1 MSDGLGLWLRRT
13 RETRQISLPD
23 VEKALRIRRRYL
35 QALEMGDYT
44 ALPGEIQAR
53 GFLRNYARYLNLPV
67 EEALARYDAEI
78 QGRPMQ
84 PRAHVGT
91 AAEPK
96 APPVNRPSVFS
107 PPPTEAEESASPRTR
122 IPSFIL
128 QLLLVALVFFIVIAV
143 GSFIWLQIAS
153 RDQKTNGAAAPVTA
167 QTQPSTTETT
177 PNAQSTSSTALDF
190 VASADGLVYLRLVAN
205 EHAWIRVSSDAN
217 IVFEGMAAPGQTLET
232 SAEEMLIVSTGNG
245 GAFELYINGT
255 GWGTLGGSG
264 EVVRRAWN
272 PVGEVPLEN

>member
-23 VEKALRIRRRYL
+23 AEKALRIRRRYL

-84 PRAHVGT
+84 PRAHTGV

-96 APPVNRPSVFS
+96 TPIINRPSVFS
-107 PPPTEAEESASPRTR
+107 PPPTEAEEAASPRAR
-122 IPSFIL
+122 IPSFVF
-128 QLLLVALVFFIVIAV
+128 QLLFIALVFFVVVAV

-153 RDQKTNGAAAPVTA
+153 RDQGTNAATTPATT
-167 QTQPSTTETT
+167 QTQSTGITKPSGTQGT
-177 PNAQSTSSTALDF
+177 PSSPLTF
-190 VASADGLVYLRLVAN
+190 VPSPDGLVYLRLLSN
-205 EHAWIRVSSDAN
+205 EHAWVRVSADAR
-217 IVFEGMAAPGQTLET
+217 IIFEGMAAPGQMLET
-232 SAEEMLIVSTGNG
+232 SAKEMLIVATGNA
-245 GAFELYINGT
+245 GAFQLYINGT
-255 GWGTLGGSG
+255 DWGTLGGSG
-264 EVVRRAWN
+264 EIVRRAWN
-272 PVGEVPLEN
+272 PVGEVPLED

>member
-23 VEKALRIRRRYL
+23 AEKALRIRRRYL

-84 PRAHVGT
+84 PRART
-91 AAEPK
+91 NSTLEPK
-96 APPVNRPSVFS
+96 APIVNRPSVFS
-107 PPPTEAEESASPRTR
+107 PPPTEAEESASPRAR

-128 QLLLVALVFFIVIAV
+128 QILLVALVFFVIVAG

-153 RDQKTNGAAAPVTA
+153 RAENRNGSSTPATTQVQTAGTVTA
-167 QTQPSTTETT
+167 QSTPTT
-177 PNAQSTSSTALDF
+177 PLTF
-190 VASADGLVYLRLVAN
+190 VASSDGRVYLRLLSN
-205 EHAWIRVSSDAN
+205 EHAWIRVSADART
-217 IVFEGMAAPGQTLET
+217 IFEGTADSGQMLET
-232 SAEEMLIVSTGNG
+232 SAEEMLIVATGNG
-245 GAFELYINGT
+245 GAFQLYINGT
-255 GWGTLGGSG
+255 DWGPLGGPG

>member
-23 VEKALRIRRRYL
+23 AEKALRIRRRYL

-84 PRAHVGT
+84 PRAYSS
-91 AAEPK
+91 AAVEPK
-96 APPVNRPSVFS
+96 APIANRPSVFS
-107 PPPTEAEESASPRTR
+107 PPPTEMEEAAASGAR
-122 IPSFIL
+122 IPSLVFQIM
-128 QLLLVALVFFIVIAV
+128 LVALIFFGIVAG

-153 RDQKTNGAAAPVTA
+153 RAQNANDASVPGTAQVQSPGAAATQAAQGTA
-167 QTQPSTTETT
+167 SASPR
-177 PNAQSTSSTALDF
+177 F
-190 VASADGLVYLRLVAN
+190 VASSDGLVHLRLLSD
-205 EHAWIRVSSDAN
+205 EHAWIRVSADAR
-217 IVFEGMAAPGQTLET
+217 IIFEGMAGPGQMLET
-232 SAEEMLIVSTGNG
+232 SAEEILIVATGNA
-245 GAFELYINGT
+245 GAFQVYVNGAD
-255 GWGTLGGSG
+255 WGTLGGPG

-272 PVGEVPLEN
+272 PAGEVPLE

>member
-13 RETRQISLPD
+13 RETRQITLPD
-23 VEKALRIRRRYL
+23 AEKALRIRRRYL
-35 QALEMGDYT
+35 QALEMGDYA

-84 PRAHVGT
+84 PRAHS
-91 AAEPK
+91 AAPLESK
-96 APPVNRPSVFS
+96 ALPVNRPSVFS
-107 PPPTEAEESASPRTR
+107 PPPTEAEEAAAPRAR
-122 IPSFIL
+122 IPSFVF
-128 QLLLVALVFFIVIAV
+128 QLVLVALAFFIIVAV
-143 GSFIWLQIAS
+143 GSFIWLQIAN
-153 RDQKTNGAAAPVTA
+153 RDSKTNGAAAPVTTQA
-167 QTQPSTTETT
+167 QPS
-177 PNAQSTSSTALDF
+177 NATIVPGTQNTVSTALDF
-190 VASADGLVYLRLVAN
+190 VASPDGQVYLRLVAN
-205 EHAWIRVSSDAN
+205 EHAWIRVSTDAS
-217 IVFEGMAAPGQTLET
+217 IIFEGTATPGQTLET
-232 SAEEMLIVSTGNG
+232 SATEMLIVATGNG

-255 GWGTLGGSG
+255 DWGTLGAPG

>member
-23 VEKALRIRRRYL
+23 AEKALRIRRRYL
-35 QALEMGDYT
+35 QALEMGDYA

-84 PRAHVGT
+84 PRAYT
-91 AAEPK
+91 NLAAETR
-96 APPVNRPSVFS
+96 APIVNRPSVFS
-107 PPPTEAEESASPRTR
+107 PPPTEAEEAASPRAR
-122 IPSFIL
+122 IPSFVF
-128 QLLLVALVFFIVIAV
+128 QLLIVALVFFGIVAG
-143 GSFIWLQIAS
+143 GSFLWLQIAGRS
-153 RDQKTNGAAAPVTA
+153 RDGNGASTPTTTQVQTSGTA
-167 QTQPSTTETT
+167 ITQSTPTT
-177 PNAQSTSSTALDF
+177 PLTFIPSS
-190 VASADGLVYLRLVAN
+190 DGRVYLRLMAN
-205 EHAWIRVSSDAN
+205 EHAWVRVSADART
-217 IVFEGMAAPGQTLET
+217 IFEGTAAPGQMVET
-232 SAEEMLIVSTGNG
+232 SAEEMLIVATGNA
-245 GAFELYINGT
+245 GAFQLYINGT
-255 GWGTLGGSG
+255 DWGTLGGSG

>member
-23 VEKALRIRRRYL
+23 AEKALRIRRRYL

-84 PRAHVGT
+84 PRAHTGT
-91 AAEPK
+91 TAEPK
-96 APPVNRPSVFS
+96 AHPVNRPSVFS
-107 PPPTEAEESASPRTR
+107 PPPTEAEEAASPRAR
-122 IPSFIL
+122 IPSFVF
-128 QLLLVALVFFIVIAV
+128 QLVLVALLFFIVVAV

-153 RDQKTNGAAAPVTA
+153 RDQKTNGVSAPVTA
-167 QTQPSTTETT
+167 QAEPSSAATT
-177 PNAQSTSSTALDF
+177 PGAQGISSAALDF
-190 VASADGLVYLRLVAN
+190 VASPDGQVYLRLVAN
-205 EHAWIRVSSDAN
+205 EHAWIRVSTDAN
-217 IVFEGMAAPGQTLET
+217 IVFEGTAAPGQTLET
-232 SAEEMLIVSTGNG
+232 SAAEMLIVATGNG
-245 GAFELYINGT
+245 GAFQLYINGT
-255 GWGTLGGSG
+255 DWGTLGGPG
-264 EVVRRAWN
+264 EVIRRAWN
-272 PVGEVPLEN
+272 TVGEVPLEN

>member
-23 VEKALRIRRRYL
+23 AEKALRIRRRYL
-35 QALEMGDYT
+35 QALEMGDYA

-84 PRAHVGT
+84 PRAYT
-91 AAEPK
+91 NLAAETR
-96 APPVNRPSVFS
+96 APIVNRPSVFS
-107 PPPTEAEESASPRTR
+107 PPPTEAEEAASPRAR
-122 IPSFIL
+122 IPSFVF
-128 QLLLVALVFFIVIAV
+128 QLLIVALVFFGIVAG
-143 GSFIWLQIAS
+143 GSFLWLQIAGRS
-153 RDQKTNGAAAPVTA
+153 SDGNGASTPTTTQVQTSGTA
-167 QTQPSTTETT
+167 ITQSTPTT
-177 PNAQSTSSTALDF
+177 PLTFIPSS
-190 VASADGLVYLRLVAN
+190 DGRVYLRLMAN
-205 EHAWIRVSSDAN
+205 EHAWVRVSADART
-217 IVFEGMAAPGQTLET
+217 IFEGTAAPGQMVET
-232 SAEEMLIVSTGNG
+232 SAEEMLIVATGNA
-245 GAFELYINGT
+245 GAFQLYINGT
-255 GWGTLGGSG
+255 DWGTLGGSG

>member
-13 RETRQISLPD
+13 RETHQISLAD
-23 VEKALRIRRRYL
+23 AENALRIRRRYL

-84 PRAHVGT
+84 PRAHTGT
-91 AAEPK
+91 TVESK
-96 APPVNRPSVFS
+96 ATPVNRPSVFS
-107 PPPTEAEESASPRTR
+107 PPPTEAEEAASPRAR
-122 IPSFIL
+122 IPSLVF
-128 QLLLVALVFFIVIAV
+128 QLLIVALVFFIIVAV

-153 RDQKTNGAAAPVTA
+153 RNQRTGASAPVTA
-167 QTQPSTTETT
+167 QTQPTDATIT
-177 PNAQSTSSTALDF
+177 PDAQGTSPAAPDF
-190 VASADGLVYLRLVAN
+190 IASADGLVYLRLVAN
-205 EHAWIRVSSDAN
+205 EHAWIRVSTDAN
-217 IVFEGMAAPGQTLET
+217 IIFEGTATSGQTLET
-232 SAEEMLIVSTGNG
+232 SAEEMLIVATGNG

-255 GWGTLGGSG
+255 DWGTLGGPG

>member
-23 VEKALRIRRRYL
+23 AEKALRIRRRYL

-84 PRAHVGT
+84 PRARTGT
-91 AAEPK
+91 TAEPK
-96 APPVNRPSVFS
+96 APLVNRPSVFS
-107 PPPTEAEESASPRTR
+107 PPPTELEEAASSGARV
-122 IPSFIL
+122 PSFVF
-128 QLLLVALVFFIVIAV
+128 QLLLVALIFFGIVAG

-153 RDQKTNGAAAPVTA
+153 RAQNTNGASAPATA
-167 QTQPSTTETT
+167 QGQPPGAAATQAAQGTPSTS
-177 PNAQSTSSTALDF
+177 PAF
-190 VASADGLVYLRLVAN
+190 VASSDGLVYLRLLSN
-205 EHAWIRVSSDAN
+205 EHAWIRVSADAR
-217 IVFEGMAAPGQTLET
+217 IIFEGMAAPGQMLET
-232 SAEEMLIVSTGNG
+232 SASEMLIVATGNA
-245 GAFELYINGT
+245 GAFQLYINGT
-255 GWGTLGGSG
+255 DWGTLGEPG

>member
-23 VEKALRIRRRYL
+23 AEKALRIRRRYL

-84 PRAHVGT
+84 PRAYAGAT
-91 AAEPK
+91 AEPK
-96 APPVNRPSVFS
+96 APIANRPSVFS
-107 PPPTEAEESASPRTR
+107 PPPTEIEEAAASGAR
-122 IPSFIL
+122 IPSLVFQIM
-128 QLLLVALVFFIVIAV
+128 LVALIFFGIVAG
-143 GSFIWLQIAS
+143 GSFIWLQIAG
-153 RDQKTNGAAAPVTA
+153 RTQNTNGASAPGTA
-167 QTQPSTTETT
+167 QAQSPGAAATQAAQGTPSTS
-177 PNAQSTSSTALDF
+177 PAFIASS
-190 VASADGLVYLRLVAN
+190 DGLVYLRLLSN
-205 EHAWIRVSSDAN
+205 EHAWIRVSADAR
-217 IVFEGMAAPGQTLET
+217 IIFEGMAGPGEMLDT
-232 SAEEMLIVSTGNG
+232 SAEEMLIVATGNA
-245 GAFELYINGT
+245 GAFQVYINGT
-255 GWGTLGGSG
+255 DWGTLGGPG

-272 PVGEVPLEN
+272 PAGEVPLE

>member
-23 VEKALRIRRRYL
+23 AEKALRIRRRYL

-84 PRAHVGT
+84 PRART
-91 AAEPK
+91 NSTLEPK
-96 APPVNRPSVFS
+96 APVVNRPSVFS
-107 PPPTEAEESASPRTR
+107 PPPTEAEEIASPRAR
-122 IPSFIL
+122 IPSFVFQI
-128 QLLLVALVFFIVIAV
+128 LLVALVFFVVVAG
-143 GSFIWLQIAS
+143 GSFIWLQIANRTQDGNS
-153 RDQKTNGAAAPVTA
+153 ASTPATTQA
-167 QTQPSTTETT
+167 QTSGTVTT
-177 PNAQSTSSTALDF
+177 QSTSTTPLTF
-190 VASADGLVYLRLVAN
+190 VASPDGLVYLRLMAN
-205 EHAWIRVSSDAN
+205 EHAWVRVSADDR
-217 IVFEGMAAPGQTLET
+217 IIFEGTAEPGQMVET
-232 SAEEMLIVSTGNG
+232 SAESMLIVATGNA
-245 GAFELYINGT
+245 GAFQIYINGT
-255 GWGTLGGSG
+255 DWGTLGDSG

-272 PVGEVPLEN
+272 PVGEVPLED

>member
-13 RETRQISLPD
+13 RETRQISLSD
-23 VEKALRIRRRYL
+23 AEKALRIRRRYL

-84 PRAHVGT
+84 PRAFTNT

-96 APPVNRPSVFS
+96 APIVNRPSVFS
-107 PPPTEAEESASPRTR
+107 PPPTEAEEAASSRAR
-122 IPSFIL
+122 IPSFVF
-128 QLLLVALVFFIVIAV
+128 QLLLVALVFFAIVAG
-143 GSFIWLQIAS
+143 GSFVWLQIAN
-153 RDQKTNGAAAPVTA
+153 RAGDGNGAPTPATTEVQMSGAAT
-167 QTQPSTTETT
+167 TQSTPAPPLTFVPST
-177 PNAQSTSSTALDF
+177 
-190 VASADGLVYLRLVAN
+190 DGRVYLRLMAN
-205 EHAWIRVSSDAN
+205 EHAWVRVSADART
-217 IVFEGMAAPGQTLET
+217 IFEGTAGPGQMLET
-232 SAEEMLIVSTGNG
+232 SAEEMLIVATGNA
-245 GAFELYINGT
+245 GAFQIYINGT
-255 GWGTLGGSG
+255 DWGTLGGSG

-272 PVGEVPLEN
+272 PVGEVPLED

>member
-13 RETRQISLPD
+13 RETRQITLPD

-84 PRAHVGT
+84 PRT
-91 AAEPK
+91 RTNSTLEPK
-96 APPVNRPSVFS
+96 APVVNRPSVFS
-107 PPPTEAEESASPRTR
+107 PPPTEAEEVASTRTQ
-122 IPSFIL
+122 IPSLVF
-128 QLLLVALVFFIVIAV
+128 QLLLVALIFFGVVAA
-143 GSFIWLQIAS
+143 GSFVWLQIAN
-153 RDQKTNGAAAPVTA
+153 RTQDTNGRSAPATSQAETSGTVTA
-167 QTQPSTTETT
+167 QSTATT
-177 PNAQSTSSTALDF
+177 PLTF
-190 VASADGLVYLRLVAN
+190 VASPDGLIYLRLLSN
-205 EHAWIRVSSDAN
+205 EHAWVRVLADGRT
-217 IVFEGMAAPGQTLET
+217 IFEGTADAGQMLET
-232 SAEEMLIVSTGNG
+232 SAEEMLIISTGNG
-245 GAFELYINGT
+245 SAFQLYINGT
-255 GWGTLGGSG
+255 DWGALGGPG

-272 PVGEVPLEN
+272 PVGEVPLED

>member
-23 VEKALRIRRRYL
+23 AEKALRIRRRYL

-84 PRAHVGT
+84 PRAHT
-91 AAEPK
+91 NSPLEPK
-96 APPVNRPSVFS
+96 APVVNRPSVFS
-107 PPPTEAEESASPRTR
+107 PPPTEAEEIASPRAR
-122 IPSFIL
+122 IPSFVFQI
-128 QLLLVALVFFIVIAV
+128 LLVALVFFVVVAG
-143 GSFIWLQIAS
+143 GSFIWLQIAN
-153 RDQKTNGAAAPVTA
+153 RNQHTNGASTPVT
-167 QTQPSTTETT
+167 TQV
-177 PNAQSTSSTALDF
+177 QTSSTTTTQSTPTTPLTF
-190 VASADGLVYLRLVAN
+190 VASADGLVHLQLMAN
-205 EHAWIRVSSDAN
+205 EHAWVRVSADDR
-217 IVFEGMAAPGQTLET
+217 IIFEGTADPGQMLET
-232 SAEEMLIVSTGNG
+232 SAEGMLIVATGNG
-245 GAFELYINGT
+245 GAFQIYINGT
-255 GWGTLGGSG
+255 DWGTLGGSG

-272 PVGEVPLEN
+272 PVGEVPLED

>member
-23 VEKALRIRRRYL
+23 AEKALRIRRRYL

-84 PRAHVGT
+84 PRARTGT
-91 AAEPK
+91 TAEPK
-96 APPVNRPSVFS
+96 TQPANRPSVFS
-107 PPPTEAEESASPRTR
+107 PPPTEAEEAASPRAR
-122 IPSFIL
+122 IPSFIF
-128 QLLLVALVFFIVIAV
+128 QLLLVALLFFIVVAV
-143 GSFIWLQIAS
+143 GSFIWLQIAN
-153 RDQKTNGAAAPVTA
+153 RDQTTNGASTPVTA
-167 QTQPSTTETT
+167 QAQTSTEATT
-177 PNAQSTSSTALDF
+177 PDAQSTSSTAMDF

-205 EHAWIRVSSDAN
+205 EHAWIRVSSDAS
-217 IVFEGMAAPGQTLET
+217 IIFEGTAAPGQTLET

-255 GWGTLGGSG
+255 DWGALGSPG

>member
-13 RETRQISLPD
+13 RETRQIALAD
-23 VEKALRIRRRYL
+23 AEKALRIRRRYL

-84 PRAHVGT
+84 PRAYT
-91 AAEPK
+91 NTAEPK
-96 APPVNRPSVFS
+96 APIVNRPSVFS
-107 PPPTEAEESASPRTR
+107 PPPTEAEEAASPRAR
-122 IPSFIL
+122 IPSFVF
-128 QLLLVALVFFIVIAV
+128 QLLLVALVFFVIVAG

-153 RDQKTNGAAAPVTA
+153 RTTAGNGASVPPTTQVQSGAA
-167 QTQPSTTETT
+167 TT
-177 PNAQSTSSTALDF
+177 QSTPATPLTFIPSP
-190 VASADGLVYLRLVAN
+190 DGRVYLRLMAN
-205 EHAWIRVSSDAN
+205 EHAWVRVSADART
-217 IVFEGMAAPGQTLET
+217 IFEGTAAPGQMLET
-232 SAEEMLIVSTGNG
+232 SAEEMLIIATGNA
-245 GAFELYINGT
+245 GAFQLYINGT
-255 GWGTLGGSG
+255 DWGTLGGSG

>member
-13 RETRQISLPD
+13 RETRQISLSD

-35 QALEMGDYT
+35 QALEMGDYA

-84 PRAHVGT
+84 PRT
-91 AAEPK
+91 FSSAAPEPK
-96 APPVNRPSVFS
+96 APIVNRPSVFS
-107 PPPTEAEESASPRTR
+107 PPPTEAEEAASPRAR
-122 IPSFIL
+122 IPSFVF
-128 QLLLVALVFFIVIAV
+128 QLLLVALGFFIIVAG

-153 RDQKTNGAAAPVTA
+153 RAEKSDGPSTPAPTQVQPSGAA
-167 QTQPSTTETT
+167 TT
-177 PNAQSTSSTALDF
+177 PGTPATPLTFIPSI
-190 VASADGLVYLRLVAN
+190 DGRVYLRLMAN
-205 EHAWIRVSSDAN
+205 EHAWVRVTADART
-217 IVFEGMAAPGQTLET
+217 IFEGTAGPGQMLET
-232 SAEEMLIVSTGNG
+232 SAEEMLIVATGNA
-245 GAFELYINGT
+245 GAFQIYINGT
-255 GWGTLGGSG
+255 DWGTLGGPG

-272 PVGEVPLEN
+272 PLGEVPLEN

>member
-23 VEKALRIRRRYL
+23 AEKALRIRRRYL

-84 PRAHVGT
+84 PRAFGSAT
-91 AAEPK
+91 SEPK
-96 APPVNRPSVFS
+96 APIVNRPSVFS
-107 PPPTEAEESASPRTR
+107 PPPTEAEEAASPRAR
-122 IPSFIL
+122 IPSFVF
-128 QLLLVALVFFIVIAV
+128 QLLLVALIFFVLLAG
-143 GSFIWLQIAS
+143 GSFVWLQIAS
-153 RDQKTNGAAAPVTA
+153 RAQDGNGAAAPATTQV
-167 QTQPSTTETT
+167 QTSGAATT
-177 PNAQSTSSTALDF
+177 QSTPATPLTFIPSS
-190 VASADGLVYLRLVAN
+190 DGRVYLRLMAN
-205 EHAWIRVSSDAN
+205 EHAWVRVTADART
-217 IVFEGMAAPGQTLET
+217 IFEGTAGPGQMLET
-232 SAEEMLIVSTGNG
+232 SAEEMLIVATGNA
-245 GAFELYINGT
+245 GAFQIYINGT
-255 GWGTLGGSG
+255 DWGTLGGPG

-272 PVGEVPLEN
+272 PLGEVPLEN